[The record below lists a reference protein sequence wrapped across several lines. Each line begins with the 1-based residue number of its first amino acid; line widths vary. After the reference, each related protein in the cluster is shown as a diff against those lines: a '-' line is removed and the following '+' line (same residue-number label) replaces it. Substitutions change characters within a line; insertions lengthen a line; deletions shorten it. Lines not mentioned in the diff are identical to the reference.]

1 MCNEVTP
8 NPCQPTKAI
17 VRLYRP
23 AKVHTFCFHIKKL
36 NPYVRCDTRGS
47 GTLYNTSIGRYYLLD
62 FNYRADH
69 PNTDDKLY
77 QIYTNDIEL
86 SQEHCRTFGSTSKI
100 ANLNY
105 LIGNYLT
112 FVFSLNRQFPK
123 HIVNKYFKRLR
134 QSLIEKFSA
143 IRRRLDL
150 NKNTNIISWK
160 STRTFIK
167 FSFENHVIFIGF
179 HLACGHN
186 DCPRPAASVSNR
198 DRWRC
203 NRHHEAIVIEH
214 PTNPLTSVKTS
225 IKSTSMTINTA
236 APKHDPKFHCNKS
249 TIGYKPQNAR
259 LQYSVTPETK
269 INSKKRVTSEYRY
282 FKEYSRLTF
291 DIHRSPKQIERWKR
305 LTTSVLRHEHN
316 GISFKNKPFLLNED
330 KNNSKPYVVFKQ
342 IYHLPKRT
350 HDNIGYIEQCENC
363 ANKKLFRS
371 TKNWIRRVKKR
382 NKLKK
387 RLPPLPPDFNSD
399 ARLFYYNTYN
409 LNLFNYKVRCHFD
422 VSSLREYNYGYHKAL
437 ELYKSFKDRS
447 SRRITREEISPM
459 MDSDM
464 IINARDR
471 AIINDSSTYFSRFY
485 LPTPPHEIPRELLLQ
500 KSGNYLENFGLQTKR
515 QLLELIIK
523 YCKNIRLL
531 DYCVFNDDINS
542 LMSSLIENIKQN
554 LNYLSINLSNYED
567 NEYSNIKP
575 ILQNLGQTL
584 PSKLEYLSFVLE
596 HQEDVN
602 YVAIVPCIKEYIM
615 KKKRVKYLAIKSTI
629 FSNTKLYCMD
639 LFDLKDEV
647 KEFKLHNIEVLSYI
661 KLFTDITD
669 IYRFSNEID

>member
-186 DCPRPAASVSNR
+186 DCPRPAASVSNQ

-203 NRHHEAIVIEH
+203 NRHHKAIVIEH

-249 TIGYKPQNAR
+249 TIGVSKDVHLQR
-259 LQYSVTPETK
+259 LGVSYTVTIRK
-269 INSKKRVTSEYRY
+269 YNC
-282 FKEYSRLTF
+282 
-291 DIHRSPKQIERWKR
+291 
-305 LTTSVLRHEHN
+305 
-316 GISFKNKPFLLNED
+316 
-330 KNNSKPYVVFKQ
+330 Q

-485 LPTPPHEIPRELLLQ
+485 LPTPPR
-500 KSGNYLENFGLQTKR
+500 
-515 QLLELIIK
+515 
-523 YCKNIRLL
+523 
-531 DYCVFNDDINS
+531 
-542 LMSSLIENIKQN
+542 KQ
-554 LNYLSINLSNYED
+554 
-567 NEYSNIKP
+567 
-575 ILQNLGQTL
+575 
-584 PSKLEYLSFVLE
+584 
-596 HQEDVN
+596 
-602 YVAIVPCIKEYIM
+602 
-615 KKKRVKYLAIKSTI
+615 
-629 FSNTKLYCMD
+629 
-639 LFDLKDEV
+639 
-647 KEFKLHNIEVLSYI
+647 
-661 KLFTDITD
+661 
-669 IYRFSNEID
+669 